1 MVARRFW
8 TLGPAKPNTAS
19 TSIGVHVSEGRDE
32 GDPIEAEGAM
42 GVETSC
48 EGEAI
53 CTLGTNGSEPLS
65 SSEWTGSS
73 SIGGTSLIPEVDG
86 LLWGG
91 SIGSTNVDFD
101 EAEGFRLAGGLGGAV
116 DEEAG
121 SSDFFFVG

>member
-1 MVARRFW
+1 M
-8 TLGPAKPNTAS
+8 GPAKPNTAS
-19 TSIGVHVSEGRDE
+19 TSIGVHVSEGRVE
-32 GDPIEAEGAM
+32 GDPIETEGTM
-42 GVETSC
+42 GVEIGC

-53 CTLGTNGSEPLS
+53 CTLGTNGSGPSS
-65 SSEWTGSS
+65 SSERAGSS

-86 LLWGG
+86 LSWGG

-116 DEEAG
+116 DKEAG